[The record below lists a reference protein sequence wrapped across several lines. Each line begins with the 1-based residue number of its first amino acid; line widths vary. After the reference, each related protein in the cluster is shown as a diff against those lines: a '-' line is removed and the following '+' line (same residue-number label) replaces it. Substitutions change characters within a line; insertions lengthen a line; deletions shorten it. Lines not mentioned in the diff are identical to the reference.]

1 MATFNDVNSY
11 DYRKLSKLFAGIT
24 KDMLGLTLIAS
35 NVQGNQPEA
44 PFVVFD
50 IVSPYIPID
59 EFLDITEEEAFE
71 AVVSFTVFDDN
82 KLDALR
88 VAQAL
93 RKTLTQFDVDLQLRA
108 SDVILVELMPTNVR
122 SVPDNVQ
129 EAHMVGFDVRLRLT
143 ETYTDST
150 VEVIEDVEV
159 NEK

>member
-82 KLDALR
+82 KFDALR

-143 ETYTDST
+143 ETYTDSS

-159 NEK
+159 KEK